1 MDYDSLSKKLT
12 STILRKIIIIII
24 MIIDHQEVLALL
36 THPYI

>member
-1 MDYDSLSKKLT
+1 MDYDSLSNILS
-12 STILRKIIIIII
+12 STILRKIIII